1 MLWPEHTSVS
11 PNDTVTTSVL
21 PDGVCVTDIVT
32 FQPDGLGGIV
42 YSHWPAAFVA
52 TAVPGDGDDGVTK

>member
-1 MLWPEHTSVS
+1 M
-11 PNDTVTTSVL
+11 TTSVL

-42 YSHWPAAFVA
+42 YSHWPAAFVT